1 MIFRSFTLSLLAGLA
16 TGIGSL
22 PILLSPQ
29 LINKFQ
35 CLLMGFSAG
44 VMLAATIFSLLIP
57 SIQAA
62 IFLGY
67 SAYIAIIIIIVGIF
81 IGWSFL
87 WIVELYFS
95 RWLNLKPEQTP
106 QLHTVNQIWL
116 FIIAITFHNFPEGL
130 IVGVGVSSENFSGD
144 FGLVL
149 GISLQNIPEGL
160 VVALSL
166 KTLNYPAPYAIAAS
180 FLTGLVE
187 PIGSLVGTSLITSNQ
202 FILPCSM
209 AFAAG
214 TMLFV
219 LVNEILPNIYR
230 NSSIENI
237 MAVITGSII
246 MTAIDV
252 LGTL

>member
-1 MIFRSFTLSLLAGLA
+1 M
-16 TGIGSL
+16 
-22 PILLSPQ
+22 
-29 LINKFQ
+29 
-35 CLLMGFSAG
+35 
-44 VMLAATIFSLLIP
+44 
-57 SIQAA
+57 
-62 IFLGY
+62 
-67 SAYIAIIIIIVGIF
+67 
-81 IGWSFL
+81 
-87 WIVELYFS
+87 
-95 RWLNLKPEQTP
+95 
-106 QLHTVNQIWL
+106 
-116 FIIAITFHNFPEGL
+116 
-130 IVGVGVSSENFSGD
+130 IVGVGVSSEKFSGD

-187 PIGSLVGTSLITSNQ
+187 PIGSLVGATLVTSNQ

-252 LGTL
+252 YGQLTNN